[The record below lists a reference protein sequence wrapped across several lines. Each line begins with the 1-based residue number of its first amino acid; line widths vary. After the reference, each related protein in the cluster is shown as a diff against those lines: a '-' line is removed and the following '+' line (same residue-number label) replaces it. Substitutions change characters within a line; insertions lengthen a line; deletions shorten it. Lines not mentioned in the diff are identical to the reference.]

1 MPPVRSLCPDRRS
14 PYFDG
19 RAIVL
24 PLSLDNFV
32 RSRGVFL
39 ADDNSMVSGSR
50 ILVADDDADL
60 LEVVS
65 EALTNLG
72 AEVTRAMTGAELID
86 SLAEKGPF
94 DLVVTDIAMPW
105 MTGISAMNAA
115 RTAGLGMSVVVM
127 TALLDEAIPS
137 RVKAL
142 GGNASLLHK
151 PFTLTQLESVVTKL
165 LAHRQGQPESNRDL
179 THSSKG

>member
-1 MPPVRSLCPDRRS
+1 MPSICAWWPDRRS
-14 PYFDG
+14 PHFDG
-19 RAIVL
+19 RTVVL
-24 PLSLDNFV
+24 ALSLDIYV
-32 RSRGVFL
+32 HSRGVFL
-39 ADDNSMVSGSR
+39 APDSSMVSGSR

-72 AEVTRAMTGAELID
+72 ADVTRAMTGAELID
-86 SLAEKGPF
+86 NLAEKGPF
-94 DLVVTDIAMPW
+94 DLVITDIAMPW

-127 TALLDEAIPS
+127 TALLDEAIPK

-142 GGNASLLHK
+142 GGNALLLHK

-165 LAHRQGQPESNRDL
+165 LAHRHGQPESNRDL
-179 THSSKG
+179 TPSRG

>member
-1 MPPVRSLCPDRRS
+1 MPPACAWCPDKRS

-19 RAIVL
+19 TTRVL
-24 PLSLDNFV
+24 ALRRDIYV

-39 ADDNSMVSGSR
+39 ADDSSMVSGSR
-50 ILVADDDADL
+50 ILVADDDDDL

-72 AEVTRAMTGAELID
+72 AEVTRAKTGAELID

-127 TALLDEAIPS
+127 TALLDETIPS

-165 LAHRQGQPESNRDL
+165 LAHRGQPESDRDL
-179 THSSKG
+179 THSSRR

>member
-1 MPPVRSLCPDRRS
+1 
-14 PYFDG
+14 
-19 RAIVL
+19 
-24 PLSLDNFV
+24 
-32 RSRGVFL
+32 
-39 ADDNSMVSGSR
+39 MVSGSR

-72 AEVTRAMTGAELID
+72 ADVTRAMTGAELID
-86 SLAEKGPF
+86 NLAEKGPL

-127 TALLDEAIPS
+127 TALLDETIPS

-142 GGNASLLHK
+142 GGNAALLHK

-165 LAHRQGQPESNRDL
+165 LAHRHGQPDPHRDL
-179 THSSKG
+179 THSSRG

>member
-1 MPPVRSLCPDRRS
+1 MPPISPVCLDRRS

-19 RAIVL
+19 GIDVFALRPDIYL
-24 PLSLDNFV
+24 H
-32 RSRGVFL
+32 SRGVFL
-39 ADDNSMVSGSR
+39 APDNSMVSGSR

-72 AEVTRAMTGAELID
+72 ADVTRATTGAELID
-86 SLAEKGPF
+86 KMAEKGPF

-127 TALLDEAIPS
+127 TALNDEAIPS

-142 GGNASLLHK
+142 GAALLLHK
-151 PFTLTQLESVVTKL
+151 PFTLTQLESVVTNL

-179 THSSKG
+179 THSSRG

>member
-1 MPPVRSLCPDRRS
+1 MTLRRIPYVRVS
-14 PYFDG
+14 
-19 RAIVL
+19 
-24 PLSLDNFV
+24 
-32 RSRGVFL
+32 GVFL
-39 ADDNSMVSGSR
+39 APHGDMVSGAR

-72 AEVTRAMTGAELID
+72 ADVTRAANGAELID
-86 SLAEKGPF
+86 NLAEKGPF
-94 DLVVTDIAMPW
+94 DLVLTDIAMPW

-127 TALLDEAIPS
+127 TALADTAIPS

-151 PFTLTQLESVVTKL
+151 PFTLTQLESVVSKL
-165 LAHRQGQPESNRDL
+165 LAHRRGDL
-179 THSSKG
+179 THASRR